1 MDISWLG
8 HACLRLRAGGTFVVM
23 DPTSKEAG
31 YDMGRPTAEIVT
43 VSHDDPGHNNVK
55 GLRGEPLLLDGPGEY
70 EVQGVQVLGIASA
83 LRPAAEGERGG
94 RNVVFVVEAEELRLA
109 HLGALGARLTAEQKD
124 QLGSIDVL
132 VIPVGGGLVLDAT
145 EAARIV
151 RELEPKVVIPMYYTS
166 SPDAPAP
173 ADFVRALG
181 IEAEAPVARVTVQ
194 KRGLGEKTRLVIL
207 EPRA

>member
-23 DPTSKEAG
+23 DPTSKETG
-31 YDMGRPTAEIVT
+31 YDMGRPTAEVVT
-43 VSHDDPGHNNVK
+43 VSHDDPGHSNVR

-70 EVQGVQVLGIASA
+70 EVQGVQVLGVATG
-83 LRPAAEGERGG
+83 LRPTTEGARPG
-94 RNVVFVVEAEELRLA
+94 RNVAFLVEAEELRVA
-109 HLGALGARLTAEQKD
+109 HLGGLGTRLTAEQAE

-132 VIPVGGGLVLDAT
+132 VIPVGGDRVLDAA

-151 RELEPKVVIPMYYTS
+151 RELEPKVVIPVHYAVE
-166 SPDAPAP
+166 DGAAPAE
-173 ADFVRALG
+173 FVRALG
-181 IEAEAPVARVTVQ
+181 IEAEPAVPRLTIQ